1 MTGKSTKKK
10 SHAKD
15 KKASKK
21 ETLKKPQ
28 IITHQKS
35 TTIKEKQNKP
45 KLIQSQESSTK
56 KEKQD
61 KPEIITQK
69 ESSSEKEKLNKPQII
84 TPQKSSTKKEKT
96 ETSKKEEINIPNF
109 KPSFL
114 YIAGLLLLF
123 VGSLTWLIFYLNGM
137 TQNNLIISKKINKNI
152 DEIHRIQSEQGEIK
166 NLIKSLQDNIVG
178 MEKILK
184 TVKSL
189 DQKISDMQSELKD
202 AQDEIKNAQN
212 EVKDVGSE
220 INVLKTEI
228 KKKPDFIPPQQVII
242 EQISPPKT
250 ESTQIEMKEETEVKK
265 EKLKVVEEP
274 DVEAEPDGEEISE
287 VKNEPE
293 VDDKPDIKLESEV
306 TKKAEVEEES
316 SDNPREKVLNLIED
330 SAQKTAKEIEKAYKW
345 TKGKIQE
352 MF

>member
-56 KEKQD
+56 KEKSNKLELIQH
-61 KPEIITQK
+61 E
-69 ESSSEKEKLNKPQII
+69 ESPSVKEKLNKPKKVQHQESP
-84 TPQKSSTKKEKT
+84 TEKKET

-123 VGSLTWLIFYLNGM
+123 VGSLTWLIYYLNGM

-152 DEIHRIQSEQGEIK
+152 DEIHRIQSEQGEITHI
-166 NLIKSLQDNIVG
+166 IKSLQNNIVE

-184 TVKSL
+184 TVKTL

-220 INVLKTEI
+220 IKVLKTEI
-228 KKKPDFIPPQQVII
+228 EKKPDFIPPQQVII
-242 EQISPPKT
+242 EKISPPKT
-250 ESTQIEMKEETEVKK
+250 ESTQLEIKEETEVKK
-265 EKLKVVEEP
+265 EKLKVVEGP
-274 DVEAEPDGEEISE
+274 DVEEESDGKEKSE

-293 VDDKPDIKLESEV
+293 VDDEPDIKDEPEV